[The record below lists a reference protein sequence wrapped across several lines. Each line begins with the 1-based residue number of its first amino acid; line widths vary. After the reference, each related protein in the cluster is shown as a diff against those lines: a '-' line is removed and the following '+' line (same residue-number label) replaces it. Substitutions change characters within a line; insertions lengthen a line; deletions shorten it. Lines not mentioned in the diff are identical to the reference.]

1 MPASDLTRPD
11 GVPHDGAPPLP
22 VPSGRAGRGVLA
34 GARRQVTVIV
44 AAVLL
49 VLLVLLA
56 WLLPVPFAQE
66 RPGPTVDVL
75 GSKAGT
81 DFITV
86 SGHRTYPT
94 TGRLDLTT
102 VSVTA
107 PGEELPLLAMLAGWL
122 SPRSAIVPT
131 TYVYPP
137 SLSVEQ
143 VQQQNAEEMDA
154 SQTSATAAAL
164 RQAGITVTD
173 RVQILSIAQDAPAE
187 GKLKAGDFV
196 TTVDGTAIATPAE
209 LRSRIRAHKPG
220 DRLTIGYRRG
230 ATAGTAE
237 IVAGPAADDA
247 KVAAIG
253 VTPGV
258 GYLSDV
264 NASVHLPEQIG
275 GPSAGM
281 MFALGLYDKLT
292 PGPLTGGR
300 TIAGTGTIDA
310 NGTVGPIGG
319 IKQKVNGARDAGATV
334 FLAPA
339 SDCASAGSAGV
350 DGITVYR
357 VATLADS
364 VTLLTELNANKPVT
378 IPVCG
383 SS

>member
-1 MPASDLTRPD
+1 MPAPDSDASPRPARPETRWD
-11 GVPHDGAPPLP
+11 
-22 VPSGRAGRGVLA
+22 PSATFA
-34 GARRQVTVIV
+34 GARRQLNVIV
-44 AAVLL
+44 ATLLL
-49 VLLVLLA
+49 VVLVLLA

-66 RPGPTVDVL
+66 RPGPAVDVL
-75 GSKAGT
+75 GSKSGA
-81 DFITV
+81 DFIAVT
-86 SGHRTYPT
+86 GHQTYPT

-107 PGEELPLLAMLAGWL
+107 PGERLPLLAMLAGWI
-122 SPRSAIVPT
+122 SPRSAVVPI

-137 SLSVEQ
+137 SLSVAQ

-154 SQTSATAAAL
+154 SQTTATAAGL
-164 RQAGITVTD
+164 RQARIKVTD
-173 RVQILSIAQDAPAE
+173 RVQILSIAENAPAA
-187 GKLKAGDFV
+187 GKLKAGDYV
-196 TTVDGTAIATPAE
+196 TSVDGTAITTPQE
-209 LRSRIRAHKPG
+209 LRDRIRSHEPG
-220 DRLTIGYRRG
+220 EKLTFDYVRG
-230 ATAGTAE
+230 SADGSVD
-237 IVAGPAADDA
+237 IVAGAAQDDA

-264 NASVHLPEQIG
+264 SASVHLPQQIG

-292 PGPLTGGR
+292 PGALTGGR
-300 TIAGTGTIDA
+300 TVAGTGTIDA
-310 NGTVGPIGG
+310 DGKVGPIGG
-319 IKQKVNGARDAGATV
+319 IQQKVNGAREAGATV

-339 SDCASAGSAGV
+339 SDCSSAGSAGV

-364 VTLLTELNANKPVT
+364 VTVLTELDANKPVT

-383 SS
+383 RS

>member
-1 MPASDLTRPD
+1 MPAPETAQPD
-11 GVPHDGAPPLP
+11 GVQ
-22 VPSGRAGRGVLA
+22 RAGVFA
-34 GARRQVTVIV
+34 GARRQLDVIV
-44 AAVLL
+44 AALLL
-49 VLLVLLA
+49 VVLILLA

-75 GSKAGT
+75 GSKDGT

-86 SGHRTYPT
+86 TGHQTYPT

-107 PGEELPLLAMLAGWL
+107 PGESLPLLAMLAGWL

-164 RQAGITVTD
+164 RQVGIKVTD
-173 RVQILSIAQDAPAE
+173 RVQIRSIAQAAPAE
-187 GKLKAGDFV
+187 GKLRAGDFV
-196 TTVDGTAIATPAE
+196 TTVDGTAIATPDE
-209 LRSRIRAHKPG
+209 LRNRIRAHKPG
-220 DRLTIGYRRG
+220 DTLTIGYTRG
-230 ATAGTAE
+230 SAAGTAR
-237 IVAGPAADDA
+237 IVAGPAGDDPS
-247 KVAAIG
+247 VAAIG
-253 VTPGV
+253 VTPGI

-264 NASVHLPEQIG
+264 AASVHLPEQIG

-319 IKQKVNGARDAGATV
+319 IKQKVNGAHEAGATV

-364 VTLLTELNANKPVT
+364 VTVLTELNAKKPVT

-383 SS
+383 RS